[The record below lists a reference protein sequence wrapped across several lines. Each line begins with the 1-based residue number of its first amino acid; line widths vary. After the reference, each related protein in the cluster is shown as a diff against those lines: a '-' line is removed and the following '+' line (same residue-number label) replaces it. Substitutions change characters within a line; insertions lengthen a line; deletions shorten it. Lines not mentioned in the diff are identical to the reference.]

1 MGHLLVTND
10 FPPKVGGI
18 QTYLGELWTRLPAG
32 QATVLTTDHIGA
44 PAWDAAHRLP
54 VRRLGA
60 PVLLPQPGL
69 VARIR
74 REAADVG
81 AKLIVLDPALPLGLV
96 GPELGLPYVV
106 VLHGAEATVPGHLP
120 GTRQL
125 LARVLEGAVGI
136 VAAGAYPAAEAGR
149 MAGRGRL
156 PEVVEVPPG
165 VDLARFRPLDAE
177 GRRTARARLGLP
189 TDGQLVVCASRLV
202 PRKGVD
208 VLIEAMTRLL
218 PPRQGLTLAV
228 AGAGRDLGRLR
239 RLAGRLA
246 VPARFLGRVSDADL
260 ADLDGAA
267 DVFAMLCR
275 DRWGGLEQEG
285 FGIVFL
291 EAAACG
297 VPQVAGASGGAA
309 EAVDDGVTGLVV
321 ARPRDPDA
329 VALALASLLDDAE
342 LRSRMGEA
350 GRRRA
355 AEQFSWDVLAGRL
368 GGALRRWEGAP
379 VP

>member
-32 QATVLTTDHIGA
+32 QATVLTADHDGA
-44 PAWDAAHRLP
+44 SAWDAAHRLP

-69 VARIR
+69 VARIQ

-81 AKLIVLDPALPLGLV
+81 AKLVVLDPALPLGLV

-106 VLHGAEATVPGHLP
+106 VVHGAEATVPGHLP
-120 GTRQL
+120 GSRPL
-125 LARVLEGAVGI
+125 LARVLRGAVGI
-136 VAAGAYPAAEAGR
+136 VAAGAYPAAEASR
-149 MAGRGRL
+149 IAGRGRL

-177 GRRTARARLGLP
+177 GRRAARARLGLP

-218 PPRQGLTLAV
+218 PQRQGLTLAV
-228 AGAGRDLGRLR
+228 AGTGRDLGRVR

-309 EAVDDGVTGLVV
+309 EAVADGETGFVLPD
-321 ARPRDPDA
+321 PRDPA
-329 VALALASLLDDAE
+329 AAATAIGRLLDDE
-342 LRSRMGEA
+342 GLRGRMGA
-350 GRRRA
+350 ASRRRA
-355 AEQFSWDVLAGRL
+355 EAGYSWDTLAVQL
-368 GGALRRWEGAP
+368 GDALARWEP
-379 VP
+379 

>member
-18 QTYLGELWTRLPAG
+18 QTYLGELWSRLPAG

-54 VRRLGA
+54 VHRLGA

-74 REAADVG
+74 REAAEVG
-81 AKLIVLDPALPLGLV
+81 AKLVVLDPALPLGLV

-125 LARVLEGAVGI
+125 LARVLQGAVGI
-136 VAAGAYPAAEAGR
+136 VAAGAYPAAEASR
-149 MAGRGRL
+149 IAGRGRL

-177 GRRTARARLGLP
+177 GRREARARLGLP
-189 TDGQLVVCASRLV
+189 TAGQLVVCASRLV

-218 PPRQGLTLAV
+218 PQRQRLTLAV
-228 AGAGRDLGRLR
+228 AGTGRDLGRVR

-309 EAVDDGVTGLVV
+309 DAVADGETGFVLPD
-321 ARPRDPDA
+321 PRDPA
-329 VALALASLLDDAE
+329 AAATAIGRLLDDE
-342 LRSRMGEA
+342 GLRGRMGA
-350 GRRRA
+350 ASRRRA
-355 AEQFSWDVLAGRL
+355 EQGYSWDTLAAQL
-368 GGALRRWEGAP
+368 GDALARWEP
-379 VP
+379 